1 MSIEVDDVVCLDDEA
16 GAPLP
21 TGGVGEAMATP
32 STQDVVERVVPSSSA
47 PPTPSTLVAT
57 IPLGQPTMTVEET
70 VAQPTSVAP
79 LYPLPP
85 PIPEGQTGAAKDA
98 LLGAEQ
104 MILRAKEVYEASKLL
119 RDNVRVSTIV
129 CSSESEFCFVFAFPA
144 RHPLGRV
151 YLGRYGIASKPPSVR
166 VAHDSEKF
174 CT

>member
-21 TGGVGEAMATP
+21 TGGAGEAMATP
-32 STQDVVERVVPSSSA
+32 STQDVVMVTPSTQNVVERVVPSSSA

-57 IPLGQPTMTVEET
+57 IPLGQPTTTVEET

-79 LYPLPP
+79 FYPLPP
-85 PIPEGQTGAAKDA
+85 RIPEGQTGAAKDA

-104 MILRAKEVYEASKLL
+104 MILWAKEAYEASKRL

-129 CSSESEFCFVFAFPA
+129 SSSESEFGFAFAFLA
-144 RHPLGRV
+144 RHPLGV
-151 YLGRYGIASKPPSVR
+151 FF
-166 VAHDSEKF
+166 DF
-174 CT
+174 